1 LCRFQP
7 GFRHAVLARLFDH
20 GRIVRVEEDVELF
33 LIEILFIGRGS
44 GLRNTVCII
53 EHHAQIADAAYTGF
67 RTYGRLTGFDARIAE
82 DALFGL
88 ARAPVVIN
96 LLVGAAGD
104 AHAPAAALFL
114 IDQDDAVI
122 LALVDRA
129 GRAGRNAGRVEAV
142 LAKARQV
149 HHEGVFELAV
159 DFLLHALE
167 ILVLRAL
174 GELAAENFFPVRAP
188 FDLFHPLARNQRAR
202 AGGRHG
208 LAFGRRLQMAVI
220 EVERLV

>member
-1 LCRFQP
+1 QP
-7 GFRHAVLARLFDH
+7 GFRHAVLAALLDH
-20 GRIVRVEEDVELF
+20 GRIVRTEEDVALF
-33 LIEILFIGRGS
+33 LIESLFIGRGS
-44 GLRNTVCII
+44 GLRGAVGII
-53 EHHAQIADAAYTGF
+53 ARHAVIADAANAGL
-67 RTYGRLTGFDARIAE
+67 RADGGLARFDAGIAE
-82 DALFGL
+82 DALLGL
-88 ARAPVVIN
+88 AGTPVVID

-129 GRAGRNAGRVEAV
+129 RRAGRNAGRVEAV
-142 LAKARQV
+142 LAQARQV

-167 ILVLRAL
+167 IIVLRAL